1 MLKNKI
7 EKKGPSD
14 YIEPFEFRLL
24 IGDSIICQRYF
35 RINNF
40 NPNSL
45 TSMELT
51 NTIRACAQMINEDLK
66 SKSRIYTWYMAPYVF
81 ENEEEMIEWFA
92 NPANTSRLS
101 QYENIT
107 LKDTTTE
114 YIWDGEQLIKCEKQ
128 SEDSTFTAPLTERD
142 MLTYEFAFF
151 VNGKKI
157 VSSIFEGIYPHFI
170 RRNIDL
176 SNLRGKFEGEDIT
189 RLGAESYLLNRLV
202 CDRPDLIKKIVR
214 DICYVCAVSDND
226 YYTQIETYKQSNGT
240 KVTYPLNIDPTNT
253 VLPKPF
259 FKKKQS

>member
-45 TSMELT
+45 TSIELT

-66 SKSRIYTWYMAPYVF
+66 SKSRIYTWYMAPLVF

-92 NPANTSRLS
+92 NPINASRLS

-107 LKDTTTE
+107 LRDTTTE
-114 YIWDGEQLIKCEKQ
+114 FIWDGEQLIKCEKQ
-128 SEDSTFTAPLTERD
+128 SEDTTFTAPLTERD
-142 MLTYEFAFF
+142 ILTYEFAFF
-151 VNGKKI
+151 VNGKKV

-214 DICYVCAVSDND
+214 DICYVCAVSDNN
-226 YYTQIETYKQSNGT
+226 YYTQVDTYKQPNGK
-240 KVTYPLNIDPTNT
+240 KVNYSLNINQNT
-253 VLPKPF
+253 QQQKTPI
-259 FKKKQS
+259 KKSQH

>member
-45 TSMELT
+45 TSIELT

-66 SKSRIYTWYMAPYVF
+66 SKSRIYTWYMAPLVF
-81 ENEEEMIEWFA
+81 ENEEEMVEWFA
-92 NPANTSRLS
+92 NPINASRLS

-107 LKDTTTE
+107 LRDTTTE
-114 YIWDGEQLIKCEKQ
+114 FIWDGEQLIKCEKQ
-128 SEDSTFTAPLTERD
+128 SEDTTFTAPLTERD
-142 MLTYEFAFF
+142 ILTYEFAFF
-151 VNGKKI
+151 VNGKKV

-214 DICYVCAVSDND
+214 DICYVCAVSDNN
-226 YYTQIETYKQSNGT
+226 YYTQVDTYKQPNGK
-240 KVTYPLNIDPTNT
+240 KVNYSLNINQNT
-253 VLPKPF
+253 QQQKTPI
-259 FKKKQS
+259 KKSQH